1 MDKDTLYYHFSNL
14 GLILVGLL
22 SIQSILGPF
31 TFLIVVFG
39 STIGFIVSWLIKDS
53 RPQFMDIF
61 IGMLSLAAVVII
73 LGRLYNIA
81 ISFDNLLKIFSITL
95 AWLTLFQSFGL
106 RSGHSYAML
115 QFISACLLICSVGLA
130 LEQETL
136 YIILLGLFL
145 LIFIFAMR
153 LNLVC
158 EKKRKGSQIIGDQ
171 EEVMSL
177 SRQIRV
183 VAMMFCLVFILSALV
198 YPFVPRFGNM
208 SVRWIPSTLLG
219 LPEKIPILKLISD
232 AKRTI
237 QDDKRIKKEQIV
249 DDGSKK
255 RETAGMQFDE
265 AKLKKN
271 KAQEK
276 KQDEKEK
283 QKQEQE
289 EKQEKEKKQEEK
301 KKPSE
306 KQEKQE
312 DKTERFRSKEF
323 KKDLDIFKIESLNVT
338 SDTSEVP
345 LDGSCNLRAELKMSD
360 GSTIPATRLV
370 DWKAKGDARVTID
383 DSGNLVPKG
392 KGEIEVSASYMGTFS
407 NDIKISITE
416 PVEPIKKKSWV
427 YYVFLTLLWLLM
439 LILLYMV
446 IRIYIR
452 CRRLSE
458 LKLKNARE
466 FMKEIYASLCNAFR
480 SYGSPRLEHIAHREF
495 FQHIKPIISVNPD
508 PMCLMTEG
516 VLEARFSRH
525 KITAEHS
532 SESLRLFHEVKKVVF
547 EREDGKKFWK
557 KGFFGLLI
565 LDVLLVPR
573 K

>member
-14 GLILVGLL
+14 GLVLVGLL

-31 TFLIVVFG
+31 TFLIIVFG
-39 STIGFIVSWLIKDS
+39 SIIGFIVSWSIKDS
-53 RPQFMDIF
+53 RPQYMDIF

-73 LGRLYNIA
+73 LGRLYNTA
-81 ISFDNLLKIFSITL
+81 ISFDNLLKILSMAL

-106 RSGHSYAML
+106 RSGNSYAML

-130 LEQETL
+130 LEQETF
-136 YIILLGLFL
+136 YVILLGLFL

-183 VAMMFCLVFILSALV
+183 VALMFCFVFIVSALI

-219 LPEKIPILKLISD
+219 LPEKVPILKLLSE
-232 AKRTI
+232 AKKTI

-255 RETAGMQFDE
+255 RETAPAQFDE
-265 AKLKKN
+265 AKLKK
-271 KAQEK
+271 KKSQEK

-283 QKQEQE
+283 Q
-289 EKQEKEKKQEEK
+289 EKQNEQ
-301 KKPSE
+301 
-306 KQEKQE
+306 
-312 DKTERFRSKEF
+312 TERFRAKEF
-323 KKDLDIFKIESLNVT
+323 KQDLDIFKIESLEIT
-338 SDTSEVP
+338 SDKNEVP
-345 LDGSCNLRAELKMSD
+345 LDSSCKLKAELKMND

-370 DWKAKGDARVTID
+370 DWKARGDARVTID
-383 DSGNLVPKG
+383 SSGNLAPKE
-392 KGEIEVSASYMGTFS
+392 KGEVEISASYLGAFS
-407 NDIKISITE
+407 NDLKISITE
-416 PVEPIKKKSWV
+416 PAKPVKKKNWL

-439 LILLYMV
+439 LLLLYIV
-446 IRIYIR
+446 IRVYVKS
-452 CRRLSE
+452 RRLAE
-458 LKLKNARE
+458 LKVKNARE
-466 FMKEIYASLCNAFR
+466 FIREIYASLCNAFR
-480 SYGSPRLEHIAHREF
+480 SYGSPRLKHIAHREF
-495 FQHIKPIISVNPD
+495 FQHIKSIISVNPD

-516 VLEARFSRH
+516 VLEAGFSRH

-557 KGFFGLLI
+557 KPLFGLLI
-565 LDVLLVPR
+565 LDVLLVPT

>member
-1 MDKDTLYYHFSNL
+1 MGKDTLYYHFSNL

-73 LGRLYNIA
+73 LGRLYNIE

-115 QFISACLLICSVGLA
+115 QFISACLLICSVGQA

-183 VAMMFCLVFILSALV
+183 VALMFCLVFILSALV

-208 SVRWIPSTLLG
+208 SVKWIPSTLLG

-255 RETAGMQFDE
+255 RETGGMQFDE
-265 AKLKKN
+265 AKLRKN
-271 KAQEK
+271 KPQ
-276 KQDEKEK
+276 
-283 QKQEQE
+283 
-289 EKQEKEKKQEEK
+289 EKKQEEEK
-301 KKPSE
+301 KK
-306 KQEKQE
+306 KQEEQ
-312 DKTERFRSKEF
+312 TERFRAKEF
-323 KKDLDIFKIESLNVT
+323 KKDLDIFKIESLNLT

-345 LDGSCNLRAELKMSD
+345 LDGSCNLTAELKMSD
-360 GSTIPATRLV
+360 GSTIPASRLV
-370 DWKAKGDARVTID
+370 DWKVVGDARVTID

-407 NDIKISITE
+407 NVIKISITE

-439 LILLYMV
+439 LILLYVV

-452 CRRLSE
+452 CKRLSE

>member
-1 MDKDTLYYHFSNL
+1 MDKSTLYYHFSNL

-31 TFLIVVFG
+31 TFLIVAIG

-73 LGRLYNIA
+73 LGRLYNIE

-115 QFISACLLICSVGLA
+115 QFISACLLICSVGQA

-183 VAMMFCLVFILSALV
+183 VAMMFCLVFVLSALV

-208 SVRWIPSTLLG
+208 SVKWIPSTLLG

-265 AKLKKN
+265 AKLRKDKP
-271 KAQEK
+271 QEK

-283 QKQEQE
+283 PK
-289 EKQEKEKKQEEK
+289 EKQEKEKKKKQEE
-301 KKPSE
+301 
-306 KQEKQE
+306 Q
-312 DKTERFRSKEF
+312 TERFRAKEF
-323 KKDLDIFKIESLNVT
+323 KKDLDIFKIESLNLT
-338 SDTSEVP
+338 SDKNEVP
-345 LDGSCNLRAELKMSD
+345 LDGSCNLTAELKMSD
-360 GSTIPATRLV
+360 GSTIPASRLV
-370 DWKAKGDARVTID
+370 DWKVVGNARVTID

-439 LILLYMV
+439 LILLYVV

-452 CRRLSE
+452 CKRLSE

>member
-1 MDKDTLYYHFSNL
+1 MDKSTLYYHFSNL

-31 TFLIVVFG
+31 TFLIVAIG

-73 LGRLYNIA
+73 LGRLYNLS
-81 ISFDNLLKIFSITL
+81 ISFDNLLKIFSMTL

-106 RSGHSYAML
+106 RSGNSYAML

-130 LEQETL
+130 LQQETF

-183 VAMMFCLVFILSALV
+183 VAMMFCLVFVLSALV

-208 SVRWIPSTLLG
+208 SVSWIPSTLLG
-219 LPEKIPILKLISD
+219 LPEKIPILKLISA

-265 AKLKKN
+265 AKLRKDKP
-271 KAQEK
+271 QEK

-283 QKQEQE
+283 PK
-289 EKQEKEKKQEEK
+289 EKQEKEKKKKQEE
-301 KKPSE
+301 
-306 KQEKQE
+306 Q
-312 DKTERFRSKEF
+312 TERFRAKEF
-323 KKDLDIFKIESLNVT
+323 KKDLDIFKIESLNLT

-345 LDGSCNLRAELKMSD
+345 LDGSCNLTAELKMSD
-360 GSTIPATRLV
+360 GSTIPASRLV
-370 DWKAKGDARVTID
+370 DWKVVGNARVTID

-407 NDIKISITE
+407 NVIKISITE

-439 LILLYMV
+439 LILLYVV

-452 CRRLSE
+452 CKRLSE

-466 FMKEIYASLCNAFR
+466 FMKQIYASLCNAFR

-532 SESLRLFHEVKKVVF
+532 SESLRLFHEVKRVVF

>member
-73 LGRLYNIA
+73 LGRLYNIE

-130 LEQETL
+130 LAQETF

-208 SVRWIPSTLLG
+208 SVKWIPSTLLG
-219 LPEKIPILKLISD
+219 LPEKIPIL
-232 AKRTI
+232 
-237 QDDKRIKKEQIV
+237 
-249 DDGSKK
+249 
-255 RETAGMQFDE
+255 
-265 AKLKKN
+265 
-271 KAQEK
+271 
-276 KQDEKEK
+276 
-283 QKQEQE
+283 
-289 EKQEKEKKQEEK
+289 
-301 KKPSE
+301 
-306 KQEKQE
+306 
-312 DKTERFRSKEF
+312 
-323 KKDLDIFKIESLNVT
+323 
-338 SDTSEVP
+338 
-345 LDGSCNLRAELKMSD
+345 
-360 GSTIPATRLV
+360 
-370 DWKAKGDARVTID
+370 
-383 DSGNLVPKG
+383 
-392 KGEIEVSASYMGTFS
+392 
-407 NDIKISITE
+407 
-416 PVEPIKKKSWV
+416 
-427 YYVFLTLLWLLM
+427 
-439 LILLYMV
+439 
-446 IRIYIR
+446 
-452 CRRLSE
+452 
-458 LKLKNARE
+458 
-466 FMKEIYASLCNAFR
+466 
-480 SYGSPRLEHIAHREF
+480 
-495 FQHIKPIISVNPD
+495 
-508 PMCLMTEG
+508 
-516 VLEARFSRH
+516 
-525 KITAEHS
+525 
-532 SESLRLFHEVKKVVF
+532 
-547 EREDGKKFWK
+547 
-557 KGFFGLLI
+557 
-565 LDVLLVPR
+565 
-573 K
+573 

>member
-1 MDKDTLYYHFSNL
+1 MDKSTLYYHFSNL

-31 TFLIVVFG
+31 TFLIVAIG

-73 LGRLYNIA
+73 LGRLYNLS
-81 ISFDNLLKIFSITL
+81 ISFDNLLKIFSMTL

-106 RSGHSYAML
+106 RSGNSYAML

-130 LEQETL
+130 LQQETF

-183 VAMMFCLVFILSALV
+183 VAMMFCLVFVLSALV

-208 SVRWIPSTLLG
+208 SVKWIPSTLLG

-265 AKLKKN
+265 AKLRKDKP
-271 KAQEK
+271 QEK

-283 QKQEQE
+283 PK
-289 EKQEKEKKQEEK
+289 EKQEKEKKKKQEE
-301 KKPSE
+301 
-306 KQEKQE
+306 Q
-312 DKTERFRSKEF
+312 TERFRAKEF
-323 KKDLDIFKIESLNVT
+323 KKDLDIFKIESLNLT

-345 LDGSCNLRAELKMSD
+345 LDGSCNLTAELKMSD
-360 GSTIPATRLV
+360 GSTIPASRLV
-370 DWKAKGDARVTID
+370 DWKVVGNARVTID

-439 LILLYMV
+439 LILLYVV

-452 CRRLSE
+452 CKRLSE

-466 FMKEIYASLCNAFR
+466 FMKQIYASLCNAFR

>member
-73 LGRLYNIA
+73 LGRLYNIE

-130 LEQETL
+130 LAQETF

-183 VAMMFCLVFILSALV
+183 VALMFCLVFILSALV

-219 LPEKIPILKLISD
+219 LPEKIPILKLLTD

-255 RETAGMQFDE
+255 RETSSMQFDE
-265 AKLKKN
+265 TKIRKK
-271 KAQEK
+271 KPQEK
-276 KQDEKEK
+276 KKDEK
-283 QKQEQE
+283 
-289 EKQEKEKKQEEK
+289 EKQEKEKKKKQEE
-301 KKPSE
+301 
-306 KQEKQE
+306 Q
-312 DKTERFRSKEF
+312 TERFRAKEF
-323 KKDLDIFKIESLNVT
+323 KKDLDIFKIESLNLT
-338 SDTSEVP
+338 SDKNEVP
-345 LDGSCNLRAELKMSD
+345 LDGSCNLTAELKMSD
-360 GSTIPATRLV
+360 GSTIPASRLV
-370 DWKAKGDARVTID
+370 DWKVVGDARVTID

-392 KGEIEVSASYMGTFS
+392 KGEIEVSASYMCTFS

-439 LILLYMV
+439 LILLYVV

-452 CRRLSE
+452 CKRLSE

-516 VLEARFSRH
+516 VLEARFSSH

>member
-73 LGRLYNIA
+73 LGRLYNIE

-130 LEQETL
+130 LAQETF

-183 VAMMFCLVFILSALV
+183 VALMFCLVFILSALV

-219 LPEKIPILKLISD
+219 LPEKIPILKLLTD

-255 RETAGMQFDE
+255 RETSSMQFDE
-265 AKLKKN
+265 TKIRKK
-271 KAQEK
+271 KPQEK
-276 KQDEKEK
+276 KKDEK
-283 QKQEQE
+283 
-289 EKQEKEKKQEEK
+289 EKQEKEKKKKQEE
-301 KKPSE
+301 
-306 KQEKQE
+306 Q
-312 DKTERFRSKEF
+312 TERFRAKEF
-323 KKDLDIFKIESLNVT
+323 KKDLDIFKIESLNLT
-338 SDTSEVP
+338 SDKNEVP
-345 LDGSCNLRAELKMSD
+345 LDGSCNLTAELKMSD
-360 GSTIPATRLV
+360 GSTIPASRLV
-370 DWKAKGDARVTID
+370 DWKVKGNAKVEID
-383 DSGNLVPKG
+383 SSGELTPKE
-392 KGEIEVSASYMGTFS
+392 KGEINVSASYLGTFS
-407 NDIKISITE
+407 NDVKISITE
-416 PVEPIKKKSWV
+416 PVEPVKKKSWV

-439 LILLYMV
+439 LILLYVV

-452 CRRLSE
+452 CKRLSE

>member
-73 LGRLYNIA
+73 LGRLYNIE

-130 LEQETL
+130 LAQETF

-183 VAMMFCLVFILSALV
+183 VALMFCLVFILSALV

-219 LPEKIPILKLISD
+219 LPEKIPILKLLTD

-255 RETAGMQFDE
+255 RETSSMQFDE
-265 AKLKKN
+265 TKIRKK
-271 KAQEK
+271 KPQEK
-276 KQDEKEK
+276 KKDEK
-283 QKQEQE
+283 
-289 EKQEKEKKQEEK
+289 EKQEKEKKKKQEE
-301 KKPSE
+301 
-306 KQEKQE
+306 Q
-312 DKTERFRSKEF
+312 TERFRAKEF
-323 KKDLDIFKIESLNVT
+323 KKDLDIFKIESLNLT
-338 SDTSEVP
+338 SDKNEVP
-345 LDGSCNLRAELKMSD
+345 LDGSCNLTAELKMSD
-360 GSTIPATRLV
+360 GSTIPASRLV
-370 DWKAKGDARVTID
+370 DWKVKGNAKVEID
-383 DSGNLVPKG
+383 SSGELTPKE
-392 KGEIEVSASYMGTFS
+392 KGEINVSASYLGTFS
-407 NDIKISITE
+407 NDVKISITE
-416 PVEPIKKKSWV
+416 PVEPVKKKSWV

-439 LILLYMV
+439 LILLYVV

-452 CRRLSE
+452 CKRLSE

-565 LDVLLVPR
+565 LEVLLVPR

>member
-1 MDKDTLYYHFSNL
+1 MGKDTLYYHFSNL

-73 LGRLYNIA
+73 LGRLYNIE

-130 LEQETL
+130 LAQETF

-183 VAMMFCLVFILSALV
+183 VALMFCLVFILSALV

-219 LPEKIPILKLISD
+219 LPEKIPILKLLTD

-255 RETAGMQFDE
+255 RETSSMQFDE
-265 AKLKKN
+265 TKIRKK
-271 KAQEK
+271 KPQEK
-276 KQDEKEK
+276 KKDEK
-283 QKQEQE
+283 
-289 EKQEKEKKQEEK
+289 EKQEKEKKKKQEE
-301 KKPSE
+301 
-306 KQEKQE
+306 Q
-312 DKTERFRSKEF
+312 TERFRAKEF
-323 KKDLDIFKIESLNVT
+323 KKDLDIFKIESLNLT
-338 SDTSEVP
+338 SDKNEVP
-345 LDGSCNLRAELKMSD
+345 LDGSCNLTAELKMSD
-360 GSTIPATRLV
+360 GSTIPASRLV
-370 DWKAKGDARVTID
+370 DWKVVGDARVTID

-407 NDIKISITE
+407 NVIKISITE

-439 LILLYMV
+439 LILLYVV

-452 CRRLSE
+452 CKRLSE

>member
-73 LGRLYNIA
+73 LGRLYNIE

-115 QFISACLLICSVGLA
+115 QFISACLLICSVGQA

-198 YPFVPRFGNM
+198 YPLVPRFGNM
-208 SVRWIPSTLLG
+208 SVRRIPSTLLG

-265 AKLKKN
+265 AKLRKN
-271 KAQEK
+271 KPQEK

-283 QKQEQE
+283 Q
-289 EKQEKEKKQEEK
+289 EKEKKKEK
-301 KKPSE
+301 KE
-306 KQEKQE
+306 Q
-312 DKTERFRSKEF
+312 TERFRAKEF

-360 GSTIPATRLV
+360 GSTIPATRFV

-407 NDIKISITE
+407 NVIKISITE

-439 LILLYMV
+439 LILLYVV

-452 CRRLSE
+452 CKRLSE

-565 LDVLLVPR
+565 LEVLLVPR